1 MSVTIDHELLTFDEK
16 LSSSLGTI
24 SSGITTLTSKVE
36 DVNSA
41 ASSVAADIT
50 SNYQGDGLA
59 SALASIASLQ
69 SAVDGVKAGI
79 QNGPTKAISMAQS
92 LLDEIK
98 ALKELKEEIEKL
110 EGERNTAQNSNDK
123 DKDSKVS
130 DLNNKIQ
137 TKENEFK
144 EKHEK
149 AKSSLS
155 ELKTLN
161 PTVEAKSASTGSN
174 GTQTGT
180 DTGTQT
186 GTQSGVQQVQVD
198 SGTGEIRTD
207 LLNLQEGRVNTLDYV
222 GKNGK
227 TIRTYIY
234 VPVGAKSTTGL
245 GVTLSLGGDGS
256 KNPEGSKN
264 EPNKGRGGL
273 AAGVGK
279 QLSQGAK
286 YSGIVVVLEAYN
298 DKSYSDQN
306 YLATAKELTDNIV
319 KTYKADSNKI
329 SISGYSYGAY
339 GTEHMLTKYPN
350 YFSQAVILA
359 GGHGVTAGSTK
370 IHYIIGSKDGVYQS
384 VVSGVKKLTGNGKV
398 TLEVRQGS
406 DHGINTFYPIT
417 VNGKQYAN
425 YVEFCLAQT
434 KSA

>member
-1 MSVTIDHELLTFDEK
+1 MSVTIDNELLTFDEK
-16 LSSSLGTI
+16 LSGSLGTI

-36 DVNSA
+36 EINSA
-41 ASSVAADIT
+41 SSSVAADIT
-50 SNYQGDGLA
+50 SNYQGDGLS

-69 SAVDGVKAGI
+69 SAVDGIKAGI
-79 QNGPTKAISMAQS
+79 ESGPTKAISMAQS

-98 ALKELKEEIEKL
+98 TLKEVKEEIGKL
-110 EGERNTAQNSNDK
+110 ESEKSSAQNSDATDK
-123 DKDSKVS
+123 NTRVN
-130 DLNNKIQ
+130 DLNSKIQ
-137 TKENEFK
+137 TKEKEFN
-144 EKHEK
+144 EKHEQ
-149 AKSSLS
+149 AKTSLS
-155 ELKTLN
+155 ELKSLN
-161 PTVEAKSASTGSN
+161 PTVDAKSVS
-174 GTQTGT
+174 TGT
-180 DTGTQT
+180 DGTKTDNDTGTK
-186 GTQSGVQQVQVD
+186 SGAVQVQVD
-198 SGTGEIRTD
+198 SGTGEIRAD

-227 TIRTYIY
+227 TIRTFIY
-234 VPVGAKSTTGL
+234 VPVGAKTTTGL

-256 KNPEGSKN
+256 KNAEGSKN

-273 AAGVGK
+273 GAGVGK
-279 QLSQGAK
+279 QLAQGAK

-298 DKSYSDQN
+298 DKSYSDPN
-306 YLATAKELTDNIV
+306 YLSTAKELTDNIV

-339 GTEHMLTKYPN
+339 GTEHMLTKYPS

-384 VVSGVKKLTGNGKV
+384 VVSGVKPLTKDSKI

-406 DHGINTFYPIT
+406 DHGINSFRPIT
-417 VNGKQYAN
+417 INGKEYAN

-434 KSA
+434 KGAQ